1 MSASA
6 TENNEFESKYSSMEL
21 EDIIRSMKVMMSDK
35 EAVEETLKVINK
47 EFDYLRLSLI
57 PKIFEDRGISNMKL
71 DGIGRVG
78 LTADIYASIPADK
91 REEAYQWL
99 SDTGHGDLIGSTVNA
114 STLKAFL
121 KGQLLKGEELPDGLF
136 KVTPFTRASITKV

>member
-1 MSASA
+1 MSSNIE
-6 TENNEFESKYSSMEL
+6 ENAAFEARYTGMDI
-21 EDIIRSMKVMMSDK
+21 EDIIRAMKALMARRD
-35 EAVEETLKVINK
+35 EADEILKGINK

-57 PKIFEDRGISNMKL
+57 PKIFEDRGIANMKIA
-71 DGIGRVG
+71 DVGRVN

-121 KGQLLKGEELPDGLF
+121 KGQLLKGEELPEGLF
-136 KVTPFTRASITKV
+136 KVTPFTRASITKI

>member
-1 MSASA
+1 MSASGA
-6 TENNEFESKYSSMEL
+6 ENGEFEAKYVAMEL
-21 EDIIRSMKVMMSDK
+21 EDVIRAMKAVMSKK
-35 EAVEETLKVINK
+35 EVTEDALKEINK
-47 EFDYLRLSLI
+47 EFDYLRLALI

-71 DGIGRVG
+71 DGVGRVG
-78 LTADIYASIPADK
+78 LTADIYASIPADR